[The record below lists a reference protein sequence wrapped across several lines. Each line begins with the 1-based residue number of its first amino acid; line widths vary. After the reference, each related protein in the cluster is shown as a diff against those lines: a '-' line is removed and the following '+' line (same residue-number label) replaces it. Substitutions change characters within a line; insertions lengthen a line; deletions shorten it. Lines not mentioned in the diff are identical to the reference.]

1 MKMPAAALILALLAP
16 VARADEGMWTFDNFP
31 AAKVEQQYGFKATQP
46 WLDHVR
52 LASARLAQGCSGSF
66 VSERGLVMTNHHC
79 AHSCIEQ
86 LSTSQRDFVK
96 TGFYAKTAA
105 DEVKCPELEVNQLTR
120 ISDVT
125 RRMNEATGGLT
136 GADYIQAQRGEIAKI
151 EKECQTSDRL
161 RCEVVTLYQGGLYA
175 LYQYQRFQ
183 DVRLVF
189 APEFAIAFFG
199 GDPDNFM
206 FPRYDLDL
214 SFVRVYQDG
223 QPAKTRDFFPWSP
236 AGAKEG
242 DLTFVTGNPGGTSRQ
257 LTVAQLEYARDAQLP
272 DALLRLAELRGQ
284 LTEYARRGPEQARHS
299 SSDLFYVENS
309 YKALRGRLEALQDK
323 QFFAS
328 KVAAEQKLQADLAKD
343 PAQAQRYLPAFAA
356 IAAAQVELKQLR
368 RPLNYMERG
377 LAFSGDLFKYARALV
392 RGGAERAKPNEQRLR
407 EYRESALPAVTQGLF
422 STAPVYDE
430 LQIFDLTFS
439 LGKLRENLGPDD
451 PFVKKVL
458 GKASPADLAERLVK
472 GTKLKDV
479 AYRKRLWEGGAA
491 AVAAAA
497 KDDAMLE
504 LARRVDDDGRAVRK
518 KYEDEI
524 ESVTKRNSELIAKA
538 RFATEGTSTYPDAT
552 FTPRL
557 SYGAVKGYQENGRTV
572 KPITSFA
579 GAFERHTGREP
590 FALPPSW
597 LEAKPRLDLA
607 TPFDMATTNDI
618 IGGNSG
624 SPVIDR
630 DAQIVGLVF
639 DGNIQSLGG
648 DYGFDASVNRAVSV
662 HSAGIVEALSKIYRA
677 DRIVQ
682 ELRPAAG
689 SGAGR

>member
-1 MKMPAAALILALLAP
+1 MKMSTALLVLAVLAP
-16 VARADEGMWTFDNFP
+16 AARADEGMWTFDNFP
-31 AAKVEQQYGFKATQP
+31 AAKVEQQYSFKPAQA

-66 VSERGLVMTNHHC
+66 VSGHGLVMTNHHC

-86 LSTSQRDFVK
+86 LSTPQRDFVK
-96 TGFYAKTAA
+96 VGFYATTPA

-120 ISDVT
+120 IADVT
-125 RRMNEATGGLT
+125 RRMNDATAGLV
-136 GADYIQAQRGEIAKI
+136 GAPYNQAQRGETAKI

-175 LYQYQRFQ
+175 LYQYRRFQ

-214 SFVRVYQDG
+214 SFLRVYEDG
-223 QPAKTRDFFPWSP
+223 QPAKLEHFFRWSP
-236 AGAKEG
+236 TGAKEG
-242 DLTFVTGNPGGTSRQ
+242 DLTFVSGNPGGTSRQ
-257 LTVAQLEYARDAQLP
+257 LTVAQLEYARDVQLP

-284 LTEYARRGPEQARHS
+284 LTEYGRRGPEQARHS
-299 SSDLFYVENS
+299 SPDLFYVENS
-309 YKALRGRLEALQDK
+309 YKALRGRVEALQDK
-323 QFFAS
+323 KFFAS
-328 KVAAEQKLQADLAKD
+328 KMAAEQKLQADLAKD
-343 PAQAQRYLPAFAA
+343 PQQARQYLPAFEA
-356 IAAAQVELKQLR
+356 IARAQGELKQIR

-377 LAFSGDLFKYARALV
+377 LAFSGELFRYARALV

-407 EYRESALPAVTQGLF
+407 EYRESALPAVTQSLF
-422 STAPVYDE
+422 STAPVHDE
-430 LQIFDLTFS
+430 LQVFDLTFS
-439 LGKLRENLGPDD
+439 LGKLREELGADD

-479 AYRKRLWEGGAA
+479 AYRKRLWDGGAA

-504 LARRVDDDGRAVRK
+504 LALRVDEDGRAIRK

-524 ESVTKRNSELIAKA
+524 ESVTKRNAELIAKA

-572 KPITSFA
+572 KPITFFA

-597 LEAKPRLDLA
+597 LEAKPRLDLG
-607 TPFDMATTNDI
+607 TPFDLATTNDI

-624 SPVIDR
+624 SPVVDR
-630 DAQIVGLVF
+630 ESQIVGLVF

-662 HSAGIVEALSKIYRA
+662 HSAGIIEALAKIYRA

-682 ELRPAAG
+682 ELRPAAAP
-689 SGAGR
+689 GASR